1 MTLRIPLPST
11 RPGPTRHLDVIDG
24 TTTAV
29 QRALRREGLA
39 GYEPA
44 TIATFLAAAELE
56 PDGFAFFDVGAN
68 VGLYAALCASL
79 FSPGRVVAFEPTPGT
94 ARVARK
100 IARVNGL
107 DVHVEEAALGREPGS
122 ARLFLS
128 AKSDASNSLVEG
140 FKESTGTV
148 DVAVTTLD
156 AHVERT
162 GVVPSLLKIDVET
175 FEPDV
180 VAGALATLRDHRPRI
195 VVEVLNRRGH
205 DHGEELTAAMD
216 GLGYRYFP
224 IDPYAEWD
232 ERAERDVIIGDPGGV
247 HCDWLLTPEPLP
259 ADFLARVD
267 TWERALAACVADRNR
282 TTPGGLRDLDVAE
295 RARVV
300 GTRATRLAKRAFRS
314 LRD

>member
-11 RPGPTRHLDVIDG
+11 RPGATRHLDVVDG

-29 QRALRREGLA
+29 QRSLRRTGLA

-44 TIATFLAAAELE
+44 TVATFLAAAELE

-68 VGLYAALCASL
+68 MGLYASLCASL
-79 FSPGRVVAFEPTPGT
+79 FSPGAVVAFEPTPAT

-107 DVHVEEAALGREPGS
+107 DVRVEEAALGREPGT

-148 DVAVTTLD
+148 DVEVTTMD
-156 AHVERT
+156 RYVERT
-162 GVVPSLLKIDVET
+162 GVAPSLLKIDVET

-180 VAGALATLRDHRPRI
+180 VAGALETLRAHRPRI
-195 VVEVLNRRGH
+195 VGEVLNRRGH

-232 ERAERDVIIGDPGGV
+232 ERARRDVIVGDPGGV
-247 HCDWLLTPEPLP
+247 HCDWLLTPDPLP

-267 TWERALAACVADRNR
+267 AWERALAVCVSDRNR
-282 TTPGGLRDLDVAE
+282 VTPDGLGDLGVRE
-295 RARVV
+295 RARRVAR
-300 GTRATRLAKRAFRS
+300 GGARAGRRVLRAVRA
-314 LRD
+314 